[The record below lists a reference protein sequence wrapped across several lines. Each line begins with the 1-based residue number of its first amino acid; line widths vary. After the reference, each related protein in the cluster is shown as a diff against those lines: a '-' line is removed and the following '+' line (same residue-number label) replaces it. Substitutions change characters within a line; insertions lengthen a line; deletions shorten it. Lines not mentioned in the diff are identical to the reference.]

1 MKRLSTI
8 LLSFVIFMSLMP
20 IQTGVFVFADD
31 NSADALAKAKAEYE
45 LRLILRTTNR
55 KHSIQLNRI
64 MHQLKKIITRR
75 SRR

>member
-45 LRLILRTTNR
+45 QAQNDY
-55 KHSIQLNRI
+55 NEY
-64 MHQLKKIITRR
+64 LKKTKA
-75 SRR
+75 